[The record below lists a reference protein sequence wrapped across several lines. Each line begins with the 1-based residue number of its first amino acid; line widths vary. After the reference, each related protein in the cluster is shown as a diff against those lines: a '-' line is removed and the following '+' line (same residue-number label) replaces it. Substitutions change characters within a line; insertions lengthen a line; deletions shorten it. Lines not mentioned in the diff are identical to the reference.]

1 MFFCNERQ
9 GPEREIAYHQLA
21 RAMKVPPAQ
30 IEGVLKE
37 RNCVIMRN
45 LTAAIGQ
52 EAVTKLRGIGIR
64 CNLRPASKPPVV
76 LALMP
81 LETPKANEPVR
92 TCPACGH
99 LHPGEGDTPAPT
111 ICEAC
116 GTVFAKYERV
126 EKDRKERELIRQTL
140 LAKNQRQ
147 LENAEKE
154 REARAASKRR
164 KTLEEEILRELGL
177 PRSISTRFRL
187 INSVVA
193 IYLVG
198 LAVGVVAGVTGYK
211 LLEGSDPTANQQ
223 NTLAMEALTA
233 SQAAA
238 GHYDPGVQVQMQ
250 VIALLATKP
259 AGGGRGITKVTA
271 TDAAKITPGPL
282 SNSGLAVKQGAST
295 LEDGN
300 TPTSSADKLIFM
312 DRRLSE
318 LKTDT
323 EWNLLLLGRME
334 FLREQG
340 ELQSALALID
350 SLNTPETRLSQGVLF
365 AESLLGDGRSVEAG
379 ELYQRLTAD
388 AKSQPDQDGKRIAA
402 LSDLAR
408 HLHGTGQ
415 TREAEALLQ
424 QAQTI
429 LGTLQDPADKVLAE
443 SEIAAL
449 LSYFGR
455 LQQGQ
460 TAFNRATSG
469 LAQIPD
475 LKRRLS
481 TIILLAQTY
490 AKAGYRASALS
501 LLETVADRIDTV
513 QDQPG
518 RVAILGK
525 IAQAYQQLGD
535 LQGAEGAAARIAD
548 PTRRDEVIYRLLMVE
563 LAAGRL
569 ANAME
574 LTERLKQPV
583 FRTLAFALLSLRQK
597 NHSDYQ
603 ALAKHSGE
611 RALLALESIAN
622 PLEKAAVS
630 AELGRYS
637 ARQQEDATADWLF
650 AQALQFAEEGASVAE
665 RDRILAII
673 ATNEA
678 LALRGTPAR
687 AQVAKIA
694 DAQLRVDLTGEFDR
708 IESTAKTAG
717 L

>member
-1 MFFCNERQ
+1 M
-9 GPEREIAYHQLA
+9 
-21 RAMKVPPAQ
+21 
-30 IEGVLKE
+30 
-37 RNCVIMRN
+37 
-45 LTAAIGQ
+45 
-52 EAVTKLRGIGIR
+52 
-64 CNLRPASKPPVV
+64 
-76 LALMP
+76 
-81 LETPKANEPVR
+81 
-92 TCPACGH
+92 
-99 LHPGEGDTPAPT
+99 
-111 ICEAC
+111 
-116 GTVFAKYERV
+116 
-126 EKDRKERELIRQTL
+126 
-140 LAKNQRQ
+140 
-147 LENAEKE
+147 
-154 REARAASKRR
+154 
-164 KTLEEEILRELGL
+164 
-177 PRSISTRFRL
+177 
-187 INSVVA
+187 
-193 IYLVG
+193 
-198 LAVGVVAGVTGYK
+198 
-211 LLEGSDPTANQQ
+211 
-223 NTLAMEALTA
+223 
-233 SQAAA
+233 
-238 GHYDPGVQVQMQ
+238 
-250 VIALLATKP
+250 
-259 AGGGRGITKVTA
+259 GITKVTA
-271 TDAAKITPGPL
+271 TDAPKITPGPI
-282 SNSGLAVKQGAST
+282 SNSSLVLKAGSGT
-295 LEDGN
+295 REDGN
-300 TPTSSADKLIFM
+300 TPTSTADKLIFM

-323 EWNLLLLGRME
+323 EWNLFLLGRME
-334 FLREQG
+334 LLWDQG

-365 AESLLGDGRSVEAG
+365 AESFLGDGRSVEAG

-388 AKSQPDQDGKRIAA
+388 AKRQPDQDGKRIAA

-408 HLHGTGQ
+408 HLHGAGQ

-460 TAFNRATSG
+460 AAFNRATSG

-475 LKRRLS
+475 VKRRLS
-481 TIILLAQTY
+481 AIALLAQTY

-518 RVAILGK
+518 RVAILGR

-548 PTRRDEVIYRLLMVE
+548 PTRRDEVIYRLFMGE

-574 LTERLKQPV
+574 LTERLKQPA
-583 FRTLAFALLSLRQK
+583 FRTLAFSLLGLRQQH
-597 NHSDYQ
+597 HSDYQ

-637 ARQQEDATADWLF
+637 ARQQEDATADQLF
-650 AQALQFAEEGASVAE
+650 AQALQFAEEEASVAA

-694 DAQLRVDLTGEFDR
+694 DAQLRADLTGELDQ